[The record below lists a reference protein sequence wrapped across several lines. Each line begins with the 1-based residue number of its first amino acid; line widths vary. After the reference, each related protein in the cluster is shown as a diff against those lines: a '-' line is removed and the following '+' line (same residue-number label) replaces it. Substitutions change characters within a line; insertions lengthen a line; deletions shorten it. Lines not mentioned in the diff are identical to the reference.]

1 MMGPYNG
8 AGSIG
13 SATYRQVQSKSWYS
27 RKKTMADKVK
37 DGLSTLR
44 DMIQKQSE
52 NELFLL
58 SVSGAVAA
66 VTLEAVQRFTH
77 IISEWANSAN
87 DLNWLRRGLQFKLL
101 GGPLDVSKLLGV
113 VIYLVVSL
121 FFLFV
126 VVFGFL
132 GPLMGEK
139 DSTSTE
145 TKDDDIHA
153 KQQP

>member
-1 MMGPYNG
+1 
-8 AGSIG
+8 
-13 SATYRQVQSKSWYS
+13 
-27 RKKTMADKVK
+27 MADKVK